1 MAIEVQ
7 RYPQKGDPIIPVE
20 DEEVIVEL
28 QDEDPTAGGS

>member
-20 DEEVIVEL
+20 DEEVISL
-28 QDEDPTAGGS
+28 SGN